1 MPQRWQRRTRAPS
14 RRRRHQ
20 PVHGGGLQKRLIQE
34 QLRIASGQKLRPDP
48 GRHPDPRR
56 GHRARPTCARR
67 AEGRRRG
74 HHRAVPGVADQHAV
88 AVVRGGGR
96 GGFAPALTFA
106 GTNDRCCTGVSAD
119 LGVMTHVAGGLGHR
133 SLRWAKRGSSEV
145 ERADT
150 TAATD
155 RLRAP
160 KIHYRH
166 FRNR

>member
-14 RRRRHQ
+14 RRCRHQ

-56 GHRARPTCARR
+56 GHRSRPTCARR
-67 AEGRRRG
+67 AESRRCG

-96 GGFAPALTFA
+96 GGFAPALTF
-106 GTNDRCCTGVSAD
+106 C
-119 LGVMTHVAGGLGHR
+119 GHR
-133 SLRWAKRGSSEV
+133 SQMLHGRFRRPGGNDACCGWAGTSVIALGQKGQQRGRAGRHHSSHRQAP
-145 ERADT
+145 RAKDS
-150 TAATD
+150 
-155 RLRAP
+155 LP
-160 KIHYRH
+160 PLP
-166 FRNR
+166 